1 MYDEKLKGYEGY
13 EEFEDICDVRGFEHA
28 QEGRNM
34 DVTVEDDDIKSCN
47 NFDNIDCI
55 EIEPASYSK
64 GSCNN
69 HAEFIISSF
78 EKCNEE
84 EPCSEHCKCNEE
96 EPCSKQCKCNEE
108 KHYFKHHKC
117 NEGEHYI
124 EHHKCNEE
132 EPYIEQHRYNDDE
145 PYIEQHKCN
154 GGEHYIEHHKC
165 NEEEPYIE
173 QHRYNDDEPY
183 INQFQYNGEEKCE
196 DNYNYNYDYNYNQN
210 SENCLQNNECKP
222 KKQNKKTRNRSYM
235 SYRKGV
241 QVGYRMGYMK
251 AQQELRRRIM
261 YMYNMFQCR

>member
-55 EIEPASYSK
+55 EIEQASYSK

-78 EKCNEE
+78 KKCNEE

-117 NEGEHYI
+117 NE
-124 EHHKCNEE
+124 
-132 EPYIEQHRYNDDE
+132 
-145 PYIEQHKCN
+145 
-154 GGEHYIEHHKC
+154 GEHYIEHHKC